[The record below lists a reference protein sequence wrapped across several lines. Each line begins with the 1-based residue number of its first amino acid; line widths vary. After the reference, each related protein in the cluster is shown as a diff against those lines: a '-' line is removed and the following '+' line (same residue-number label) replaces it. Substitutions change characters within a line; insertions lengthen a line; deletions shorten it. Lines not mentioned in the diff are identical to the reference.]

1 MREQVAVEAAD
12 RELRVVGTGH
22 VMVAAMARPTAM
34 DEQFVHQVPLLLPQV
49 VTRHD
54 HWRESLFFDVHDPSG
69 AGDVVFFTLA
79 HYPARG
85 RMDSLQMGRV
95 AGEQVLGY
103 HDRAYDGD
111 PHTMAVPGARVEV
124 VRPWEEVRLWA
135 DPDTSAIGV
144 DLVFRARTRPYGLRR
159 GTMRAGDDLVW
170 DQSHILQSGTYSGTY
185 TAGGQVHEV
194 DGWTGQRDHS
204 WGIRDHGRCPLWLWF
219 QIQLDDGFLGV
230 WHWELADGAPVY
242 TDGCWAGADGSD
254 PVAVVRFEYDVDWVG
269 DGAPAG
275 TTPVTATA
283 TATASATA
291 GDGAHGAPA
300 AYGEHGEAVTGLA
313 GTCRFVLA
321 DGRDIAVE
329 AAGTFAR
336 PYEPFHRGGLN
347 LMTVRTGDGRA
358 GTAIYEVTGARHHRF
373 FPDTVVEGMLPS

>member
-1 MREQVAVEAAD
+1 
-12 RELRVVGTGH
+12 
-22 VMVAAMARPTAM
+22 MARPTAM
-34 DEQFVHQVPLLLPQV
+34 DEHFVHQLPLLLPHV
-49 VTRHD
+49 ATRHD
-54 HWRESLFFDVHDPSG
+54 HWRESLFFDVHGP
-69 AGDVVFFTLA
+69 AGEDDVVFFTMA

-95 AGEQVLGY
+95 GGEQVIGY
-103 HDRAYDGD
+103 HDRPYDGD
-111 PHTMAVPGARVEV
+111 PHTTTVPGARVEV

-144 DLVFRARTRPYGLRR
+144 DLVFRARTQPYGLRR

-170 DQSHILQSGTYSGTY
+170 DQSHILQSGTYTGTY
-185 TAGGQVHEV
+185 TVGGRAREV
-194 DGWTGQRDHS
+194 DGWIGQRDHS

-219 QIQLDDGFLGV
+219 QIQLEDGFLGV
-230 WHWELADGAPVY
+230 WHWELANGAPVY

-254 PVAVVRFEYDVDWVG
+254 PVPLVRFEHDVDWLGGDAAGGATTADGGVG
-269 DGAPAG
+269 R
-275 TTPVTATA
+275 V
-283 TATASATA
+283 
-291 GDGAHGAPA
+291 PA
-300 AYGEHGEAVTGLA
+300 AYGEHGDDVAGLA

-321 DGRDIAVE
+321 DGRGITVE

-347 LMTVRTGDGRA
+347 LMSVRTGDGRT

-373 FPDTVVEGMLPS
+373 FPETVVEGMLPS